1 MLASVISPVSTFLQ
15 PSNIFTSVEFTR
27 DHESPNF
34 RTFSAKE
41 VDAAKSLLVMEMLS
55 NTFTSS
61 SATLLSSSE
70 KIQSAPVSK
79 SESMPVRQQ
88 SIPTSRRKRK
98 LDYYESDEE
107 AELKTNPKRA
117 RRFDDDPK
125 VTVTPYSNKKR
136 APNGE
141 PCANCKGCESTLWRQ
156 CEVSPGSVTDG
167 CFAFMFL
174 VQ

>member
-1 MLASVISPVSTFLQ
+1 
-15 PSNIFTSVEFTR
+15 
-27 DHESPNF
+27 
-34 RTFSAKE
+34 
-41 VDAAKSLLVMEMLS
+41 MLS
-55 NTFTSS
+55 
-61 SATLLSSSE
+61 SAE
-70 KIQSAPVSK
+70 KIQSATVSA
-79 SESMPVRQQ
+79 SESMPARQQ

-107 AELKTNPKRA
+107 AELKPKRA

-141 PCANCKGCESTLWRQ
+141 PCANCKGSESTLWRQ
-156 CEVSPGSVTDG
+156 CEVSCGSVTDG
-167 CFAFMFL
+167 CFYDF